1 MTPRL
6 FLRSV
11 AKYGVMEGFDR
22 SSVPLM
28 EYGDFIREDVRGQ
41 IPRFGMTGRGFMSQ
55 HVQIHSPY
63 AAGGTGEIPIDDI
76 LGKSYGLER
85 LRTKEGTKRRNAK
98 ACKSLEQTFLQGS
111 DIPFL
116 CAFFAE
122 RMPFRGNLSFPRQPL
137 NSFQSGVRID
147 GVHAVADELCHVHD
161 FAGLAA
167 FRDDAA
173 GMTKTAAYE
182 VVMQAGTGQKRRD
195 RSMVFVHGG
204 ITDDE

>member
-1 MTPRL
+1 
-6 FLRSV
+6 
-11 AKYGVMEGFDR
+11 
-22 SSVPLM
+22 
-28 EYGDFIREDVRGQ
+28 
-41 IPRFGMTGRGFMSQ
+41 
-55 HVQIHSPY
+55 
-63 AAGGTGEIPIDDI
+63 
-76 LGKSYGLER
+76 
-85 LRTKEGTKRRNAK
+85 
-98 ACKSLEQTFLQGS
+98 
-111 DIPFL
+111 
-116 CAFFAE
+116 
-122 RMPFRGNLSFPRQPL
+122 MPFRGNLSFPRQPL